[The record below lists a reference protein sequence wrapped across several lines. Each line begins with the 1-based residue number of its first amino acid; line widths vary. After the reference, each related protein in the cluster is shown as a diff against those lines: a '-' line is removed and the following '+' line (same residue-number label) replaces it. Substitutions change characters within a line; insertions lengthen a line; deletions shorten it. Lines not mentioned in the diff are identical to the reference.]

1 MKLLSWNIQ
10 HGGGTRDVRIVSA
23 IADHNPDIIA
33 LTEFRAK
40 PGMALCQAF
49 AANGWPHIASSGPAG
64 IDNGICVLSRTPLR
78 CDRPSTAPPENA
90 VRWLDVDLPAM
101 GFGFGVVHILTALPG
116 AKEAEGVAKTRF
128 WDALLAAAEARLSEP
143 LFFLGDFNTGTP
155 GVDEAGA
162 TFVCAEHF
170 ARLSALG
177 WIDVWRHFHGDAPPA
192 RRGAGGPGPPF
203 VRPDPS
209 PRLSALGWIDVWRHF
224 HGDATEYTWYSLPR
238 GGAPA
243 NGFRLDHAFA
253 TPSLLP
259 RITACRYSHA
269 ERERKVS
276 DHSGMIL
283 EIK

>member
-23 IADHNPDIIA
+23 IADHNPDLIA
-33 LTEFRAK
+33 LTEFRAR

-49 AANGWPHIASSGPAG
+49 GANGWPHIVDSSPAG
-64 IDNGICVLSRTPLR
+64 IDNGICVLSRVPLR
-78 CDRPSTAPPENA
+78 SERASMAPPENA
-90 VRWLDVDLPAM
+90 VRWLDVDLPEQ
-101 GFGFGVVHILTALPG
+101 GFGFGVVHIPTANPG
-116 AKEAEGVAKTRF
+116 AREPEGAAKTRF
-128 WDALLAAAEARLSEP
+128 WEALLAAAEARLTEP
-143 LFFLGDFNTGTP
+143 LLFMGDFNTGMP
-155 GVDEAGA
+155 LVDEAGS

-177 WIDVWRHFHGDAPPA
+177 WT
-192 RRGAGGPGPPF
+192 
-203 VRPDPS
+203 
-209 PRLSALGWIDVWRHF
+209 DVWRHF

-243 NGFRLDHAFA
+243 NGYRLDHAFA

-269 ERERKVS
+269 EREQKVS
-276 DHSGMIL
+276 DHSVLIL